1 MNISQTNEAQI
12 KKNSALEKG
21 QMLTSTV
28 VAFLVLCANSYL
40 GFCLQVNV
48 HLLILTG
55 FYGEQWYLA
64 ELNVLQY
71 PIHTHIII

>member
-1 MNISQTNEAQI
+1 
-12 KKNSALEKG
+12 
-21 QMLTSTV
+21 MLTSTV

-40 GFCLQVNV
+40 DFCLQVNV

-64 ELNVLQY
+64 ELNVLQ
-71 PIHTHIII
+71 